1 MAFDWSAVDAVV
13 EKIPA
18 GRWASYGAVARAAG
32 LPAQYAKA
40 LGAYLADADL
50 EGVWRVLDGDGRPSP
65 RFRLGELQRAGD
77 VAEVI
82 EWLKQEGVRFDH
94 LGRARSHCQ
103 LDVFQLRRLL
113 KD

>member
-50 EGVWRVLDGDGRPSP
+50 EGVWRVLDGDGRP
-65 RFRLGELQRAGD
+65 ELQRAGD